1 MENKNIIFF
10 INSFWIFA
18 SKGASGGDEFVFQCI
33 EHSKLNYDKIYII
46 CNEDAKKFAKQRLKN
61 KKNIKWVITPTFFDL
76 FPFYISYC
84 FRTVYS
90 MIYMLVKGSKF
101 DYIYSSS
108 DFFPDVIP
116 PFLNSLLRPSS
127 CWIQV
132 VHHFYPYWNK
142 RLGNIVYSFLGYYLQ
157 KISLKLIKNSNKI
170 ICVNSD
176 LFKFFT
182 KHYVKQDIK
191 LINVG
196 IDLNRIENIKKKFDY
211 IKLKKKYSAVFLG
224 RLKPSKGIFDLPQ
237 IWKSVVKSNSNAKLV
252 LIGEGSSK
260 DKKKLRSLILEN
272 NLQNS
277 IKIMGFLSFEKIIK
291 IFYQSKVFI
300 LPSRE
305 EGFGLAILEALTCDL
320 KVVVWDLKVFR
331 TVYNKLVFKSKCYD
345 INDFSN
351 KIIKIINS
359 KEYNNKISNN
369 KRQKQLKN
377 LKEKNSLNVQV
388 NKIDDFIIK
397 EYRI

>member
-33 EHSKLNYDKIYII
+33 ENSKLNYDKIYII
-46 CNEDAKKFAKQRLKN
+46 CNEDAKKFAKRRLKN

-116 PFLNSLLRPSS
+116 PFFNSLLRPSS
-127 CWIQV
+127 HWIQV

-142 RLGNIVYSFLGYYLQ
+142 RPGNIVYAFFGYYLQ
-157 KISLKLIKNSNKI
+157 KISLKLIKSSNKI
-170 ICVNSD
+170 ICVNND

-182 KHYVKQDIK
+182 KQYTKQDIK

-211 IKLKKKYSAVFLG
+211 IKLKKKYSAVYLG

-277 IKIMGFLSFEKIIK
+277 IKIMGFLSYEKIIK
-291 IFYQSKVFI
+291 IFYQSEVFI

-331 TVYNKLVFKSKCYD
+331 TVYNNLVFKSKCYD
-345 INDFSN
+345 FNDFSN

-359 KEYNNKISNN
+359 KEYKNKISNN

-377 LKEKNSLNVQV
+377 LKVKNSLDVQV